1 MIVLK
6 RPILT
11 EKANA
16 MTALGKYTFEVEK
29 TANKIEIAQAVESM
43 YNVAVASVDTLRV
56 IGRKKSRMS
65 RGKYV
70 SGQTSTYKKAIVTL
84 KSGETIDIYGEGI

>member
-16 MTALGKYTFEVEK
+16 MTALGKYTFEVER

-43 YNVAVASVDTLRV
+43 YNVSVASVDTLRA
-56 IGRKKSRMS
+56 IGRKKNRMS

>member
-1 MIVLK
+1 MSILK

-16 MTALGKYTFEVEK
+16 MTALGKYTFEVAK
-29 TANKIEIAQAVESM
+29 TANKIEIAVAIEQLYGVSVQAV
-43 YNVAVASVDTLRV
+43 DTMRV

-65 RGKYV
+65 RGRFS
-70 SGQTSTYKKAIVTL
+70 SGQTPTYKKAIVTL
-84 KSGETIDIYGEGI
+84 KVGDVIDIYTDSL